1 MRAALLS
8 GALQAFPA
16 QHWMGLGGS
25 WLEISA
31 GDVIKPTPA
40 APASWDGGG

>member
-1 MRAALLS
+1 MRAALLP
-8 GALQAFPA
+8 GALQAFPG
-16 QHWMGLGGS
+16 QHWMELGGS

-40 APASWDGGG
+40 ALVSWDGGG